1 MTKGIIQFV
10 IALVMSMYSML
21 KASLATAQVQAGKI
35 LSGKLS
41 MKDFL
46 ADPTAEAANP
56 KVIIGIVVGLTVGLI
71 VIGYLFPVGMAAYHA
86 INFTAAG
93 MTADEIAMYGVLG
106 ILAVLCLMLAMIG
119 IAVSVFDG
127 N

>member
-1 MTKGIIQFV
+1 MAKGIIQIL
-10 IALVMSMYSML
+10 IAYAMLMYSTL
-21 KASLATAQVQAGKI
+21 EACLATARVQSSLV

-46 ADPTAEAANP
+46 ADPTAETSP
-56 KVIIGIVVGLTVGLI
+56 KLLVGIVVALTIGLI
-71 VIGYLFPVGMAAYHA
+71 VIGYLFPVGMTAYHS

-93 MTADEIAMYGVLG
+93 MTSDEQSLYGVLG
-106 ILAVLCLMLAMIG
+106 IFALLCLLLAFIG
-119 IAVSVFDG
+119 IAMAAHD

>member
-1 MTKGIIQFV
+1 MAKGIIQIL
-10 IALVMSMYSML
+10 IAYAMLMYSTL
-21 KASLATAQVQAGKI
+21 EACLATARVQSSQV

-46 ADPTAEAANP
+46 ADPTAETSP
-56 KVIIGIVVGLTVGLI
+56 KLLVGIVVALTIGLI
-71 VIGYLFPVGMAAYHA
+71 VIGYLFPVGMTAYHS

-93 MTADEIAMYGVLG
+93 MTSDEQSLYGVLG
-106 ILAVLCLMLAMIG
+106 IFALLCLLLAFIG
-119 IAVSVFDG
+119 IAMAAHD

>member
-1 MTKGIIQFV
+1 MTKSIIQIL
-10 IALVMSMYSML
+10 IAYAMLMYSTL
-21 KASLATAQVQAGKI
+21 EACLATAKEQSSLV

-46 ADPTAEAANP
+46 ADPTAETSP
-56 KVIIGIVVGLTVGLI
+56 KLLVGIVVALTIGLI
-71 VIGYLFPVGMAAYHA
+71 VIGYLFPVGMTAYHS

-93 MTADEIAMYGVLG
+93 MTSDEQSLYGVLG
-106 ILAVLCLMLAMIG
+106 IFALLCLLLAFIG
-119 IAVSVFDG
+119 IAMAAHD

>member
-1 MTKGIIQFV
+1 MVKEIVQFLV
-10 IALVMSMYSML
+10 VFVMSMLAMIE
-21 KASLATAQVQAGKI
+21 ASIILARVSAGRI

-46 ADPTAEAANP
+46 ADPTADTNP
-56 KVIIGIVVGLTVGLI
+56 KMIVGLVVALTVGLI
-71 VIGYLFPVGMAAYHA
+71 VIGYLFPVGMTAYHA

-106 ILAVLCLMLAMIG
+106 IFAIICLMLSMIG
-119 IAVSVFDG
+119 IAVNVYE

>member
-1 MTKGIIQFV
+1 MAKGIIQIL
-10 IALVMSMYSML
+10 IAYAMLMYSTL
-21 KASLATAQVQAGKI
+21 EACLATAKAQSSQV

-46 ADPTAEAANP
+46 ADPTAETSP
-56 KVIIGIVVGLTVGLI
+56 KLLVGIVVALTIGLI
-71 VIGYLFPVGMAAYHA
+71 VIGYLFPVGMTAYHS

-93 MTADEIAMYGVLG
+93 MTSDEQSLYGVLG
-106 ILAVLCLMLAMIG
+106 IFALLCLLLAFIG
-119 IAVSVFDG
+119 IAMAAHD

>member
-1 MTKGIIQFV
+1 MVKEIVQFLVAFV
-10 IALVMSMYSML
+10 ISML
-21 KASLATAQVQAGKI
+21 SMIEASIVVAKEKASQILAGNLQ
-35 LSGKLS
+35 

-46 ADPTAEAANP
+46 ADPTADTNP
-56 KVIIGIVVGLTVGLI
+56 KVIVGLVVALTVGLI
-71 VIGYLFPVGMAAYHA
+71 VIGYLFPVGMTAYHA

-106 ILAVLCLMLAMIG
+106 IFAIICLMLSMIG
-119 IAVSVFDG
+119 IAVSVYE

>member
-1 MTKGIIQFV
+1 MAKGIIQIL
-10 IALVMSMYSML
+10 IAYAMLMYSTL
-21 KASLATAQVQAGKI
+21 EACLATAKVQSNLV

-46 ADPTAEAANP
+46 ADPTAETSP
-56 KVIIGIVVGLTVGLI
+56 KLLVGIVVALTIGLI
-71 VIGYLFPVGMAAYHA
+71 VIGYLFPVGMTAYHS

-93 MTADEIAMYGVLG
+93 MTSDEQSLYGVLG
-106 ILAVLCLMLAMIG
+106 IFALLCLLLAFIG
-119 IAVSVFDG
+119 IAMAAHD

>member
-1 MTKGIIQFV
+1 MAKGIIQIL
-10 IALVMSMYSML
+10 IAYAMLMYSTL
-21 KASLATAQVQAGKI
+21 EACLATAKVQSSLV

-46 ADPTAEAANP
+46 ADPTAETSP
-56 KVIIGIVVGLTVGLI
+56 KLLVGIVVALTIGLI
-71 VIGYLFPVGMAAYHA
+71 VIGYLFPVGMTAYHS

-93 MTADEIAMYGVLG
+93 MTSDEQSLYGVLG
-106 ILAVLCLMLAMIG
+106 IFALLCLLLAFIG
-119 IAVSVFDG
+119 IAMAAHD

>member
-1 MTKGIIQFV
+1 MTKGIIQIL
-10 IALVMSMYSML
+10 IAYAMLMYSTL
-21 KASLATAQVQAGKI
+21 EACLATAKAQSSQV

-46 ADPTAEAANP
+46 ADPTAETSP
-56 KVIIGIVVGLTVGLI
+56 KLLVGIVVALTIGLI
-71 VIGYLFPVGMAAYHA
+71 VIGYLFPVGMTAYHS

-93 MTADEIAMYGVLG
+93 MTSDEQSLYGVLG
-106 ILAVLCLMLAMIG
+106 IFALLCLLLAFIG
-119 IAVSVFDG
+119 IAMAAHD